1 MGGEGRGA
9 GAGVW
14 TRGQAATWETGRK
27 PRAETG
33 SAPDTATHARTRARV
48 CTDAHAHTS
57 ARAGTA
63 RGSGEL
69 GGTARVRKGG
79 ARAGSH
85 AGSQKRF
92 PESAPGS
99 ERGLVGGQSG
109 RRAAG
114 NSRHEPRAAQP
125 GGPSLE
131 SGQFQAGLGNLTQ
144 GSTSLPLYTSPLL
157 HAPSPLWAPRC
168 LGAG

>member
-57 ARAGTA
+57 ARTGTA

-69 GGTARVRKGG
+69 GGTTRVRKGG
-79 ARAGSH
+79 PGLGLMQGARSGFQSQRLAQSAALWEASQGDGQLETH
-85 AGSQKRF
+85 ATS
-92 PESAPGS
+92 
-99 ERGLVGGQSG
+99 LVL
-109 RRAAG
+109 
-114 NSRHEPRAAQP
+114 
-125 GGPSLE
+125 PSLAD
-131 SGQFQAGLGNLTQ
+131 QVWNQASSRLGWET
-144 GSTSLPLYTSPLL
+144 
-157 HAPSPLWAPRC
+157 
-168 LGAG
+168 